1 MSQFST
7 ARSPAMDRHPN
18 ILNAASNLLGISF
31 VIIAGLK
38 LSNSNSRSFADELA
52 WLSALLF
59 IASIYLSYWAI
70 RRARADIWQALWG
83 ERLFIAGI
91 GALTLAIVVL
101 AFAMT

>member
-1 MSQFST
+1 MTDFPT
-7 ARSPAMDRHPN
+7 ARSPEMDRHPN

-38 LSNSNSRSFADELA
+38 LTNSNSRSFADELA

-59 IASIYLSYWAI
+59 IASVYLSYWSI
-70 RRARADIWQALWG
+70 RRARNDIWHARWG

-91 GALTLAIVVL
+91 GVLTLAILVL
-101 AFAMT
+101 AFAMG